1 MRKKMNGLF
10 RPEKKVIG
18 RFWLLSVVLCVYN
31 VLSAVV
37 VFAQDGEAGIRAAT
51 DQVAGYFD
59 TGCDLVYA
67 IGAVVGLIGSVKV
80 LCAMNGLAA

>member
-1 MRKKMNGLF
+1 MRKNRIGLLG
-10 RPEKKVIG
+10 PEKKLFG
-18 RFWLLSVVLCVYN
+18 RFWLLAVVLCVYN
-31 VLSAVV
+31 VLSAMV
-37 VFAQDGEAGIRAAT
+37 VFGQDGDAGIRAAT

-80 LCAMNGLAA
+80 LCAMNVLAA